1 WKTFLHVTLPRLAP
15 GIIAG
20 FMLAFVISLDDV
32 VITDLVKSGG
42 QETLP
47 TYMLGQIR
55 RDMTPEVNAAATMLL
70 VPSILLVTAVH
81 LINRKK

>member
-1 WKTFLHVTLPRLAP
+1 
-15 GIIAG
+15 
-20 FMLAFVISLDDV
+20 MLAFVVSLDDV

-47 TYMLGQIR
+47 TFMLGQIR

-70 VPSILLVTAVH
+70 IPSILLVTAVH